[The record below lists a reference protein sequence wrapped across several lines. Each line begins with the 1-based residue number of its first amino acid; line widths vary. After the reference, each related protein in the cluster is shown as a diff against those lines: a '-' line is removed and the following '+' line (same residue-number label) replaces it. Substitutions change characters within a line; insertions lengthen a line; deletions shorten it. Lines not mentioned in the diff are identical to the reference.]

1 MNMIVTSITVIRPK
15 PTIHTQVTDIADKL
29 IHVTKLSKRHSR
41 RRSTVVNK
49 KKTMERMRVM
59 NQNLRQLSALNME
72 VKVTQRTTVREP
84 FTSSAA
90 TGSAEE
96 GTSAVCCVRD

>member
-15 PTIHTQVTDIADKL
+15 PTIHTHVTEITDKL

-41 RRSTVVNK
+41 RSTVVNK
-49 KKTMERMRVM
+49 KKTMERVRVM
-59 NQNLRQLSALNME
+59 NQNVRQLSALDME

-96 GTSAVCCVRD
+96 GTSAVSGVRD

>member
-1 MNMIVTSITVIRPK
+1 MIVTSITVVRPK
-15 PTIHTQVTDIADKL
+15 PTIHSHITKIANKL
-29 IHVTKLSKRHSR
+29 IPETKLSKRH
-41 RRSTVVNK
+41 RRSTVVDK
-49 KKTMERMRVM
+49 KKTMHRMRLM
-59 NQNLRQLSALNME
+59 NQDLRQVSALNMK

-96 GTSAVCCVRD
+96 GTSAVSCVRD